1 MNGASLGYLLAF
13 FGMFVSALSNF
24 PFTDAARKWGS
35 VALNHY
41 RLVVALIVLT
51 VLCLTIG
58 KLSFADLFAGPSMVQ
73 YLYVGASGILGLVIG
88 DYFGFYAMAILGARV
103 SSIFN
108 TIAPIATLSFGFLL
122 LNESINF
129 IGIIGILLS
138 IVGVIW
144 FLMGG
149 KAGEDSPP
157 ALKHGTVRKGILF
170 GVLAGLCQGFHLV
183 ISKKGFNDTSYVLSP
198 LHATWIRIFAATV
211 VYFAFT
217 ISRGRLK
224 KDVITI
230 VRNGQ
235 DIIGKVTLATIWGL
249 ILSIVL
255 VMWSVTLCKA
265 AVVQTIISLVPIVVV
280 PMSFVLYKE
289 KLTFKTMLAAM
300 VSVSGVFM
308 LIWREDITQWVQLHL
323 H

>member
-1 MNGASLGYLLAF
+1 MSGASLGYLLAF

-24 PFTDAARKWGS
+24 PFTDAARRWGS
-35 VALNHY
+35 VALNHF
-41 RLVVALIVLT
+41 RLVIALVVLT
-51 VLCLTIG
+51 LLCVTIG
-58 KLSFADLFAGPSMVQ
+58 KLSFTYLFTGPSMAQ
-73 YLYVGASGILGLVIG
+73 YLYVGASGVLGLVVG

-108 TIAPIATLSFGFLL
+108 TIAPIATLAFGFLL
-122 LNESINF
+122 LNEDISF
-129 IGIIGILLS
+129 IGIVGILLS
-138 IVGVIW
+138 IAGVIW

-149 KAGEDSPP
+149 KASEDSPP
-157 ALKHGTVRKGILF
+157 VLKHGTVRKGIIF

-183 ISKKGFNDTSYVLSP
+183 ISKKGFNDTSYALSP
-198 LHATWIRIFAATV
+198 LHATWIRILAATV
-211 VYFAFT
+211 VYYVFT

-224 KDVITI
+224 KDVIVI
-230 VRNGQ
+230 VREGK
-235 DIIGKVTLATIWGL
+235 DIMGKVIFATIWGL

-265 AVVQTIISLVPIVVV
+265 AVVQTIISLIPIVVV

-289 KLTFKTMLAAM
+289 KLTFKTMVAAL
-300 VSVSGVFM
+300 VSVSGVFI
-308 LIWREDITQWVQLHL
+308 LIWREDISQWLQLHL